1 MVTIARPTQPSSWVR
16 WWWFGVWWLGAWWL
30 GDTYSAPSLG
40 QDAFWTTVFCGWD
53 WLWFGSR
60 DTCVCEPRQP
70 PSRLLNLWQ
79 RSMKFGRK
87 SCCLSL
93 MFCISE
99 MLKPLRGWMCG
110 GNSGVMS
117 VGVQQLLL
125 AFPILVIIKGTIWL
139 VTTYLVQ
146 KNITGNKLI
155 QYHNFVLNKY
165 INVSLIILLSVNM
178 AVTFVMF

>member
-1 MVTIARPTQPSSWVR
+1 
-16 WWWFGVWWLGAWWL
+16 
-30 GDTYSAPSLG
+30 
-40 QDAFWTTVFCGWD
+40 
-53 WLWFGSR
+53 
-60 DTCVCEPRQP
+60 
-70 PSRLLNLWQ
+70 
-79 RSMKFGRK
+79 
-87 SCCLSL
+87 
-93 MFCISE
+93 
-99 MLKPLRGWMCG
+99 
-110 GNSGVMS
+110 MS

>member
-1 MVTIARPTQPSSWVR
+1 
-16 WWWFGVWWLGAWWL
+16 
-30 GDTYSAPSLG
+30 
-40 QDAFWTTVFCGWD
+40 
-53 WLWFGSR
+53 
-60 DTCVCEPRQP
+60 
-70 PSRLLNLWQ
+70 
-79 RSMKFGRK
+79 
-87 SCCLSL
+87 
-93 MFCISE
+93 
-99 MLKPLRGWMCG
+99 MCG